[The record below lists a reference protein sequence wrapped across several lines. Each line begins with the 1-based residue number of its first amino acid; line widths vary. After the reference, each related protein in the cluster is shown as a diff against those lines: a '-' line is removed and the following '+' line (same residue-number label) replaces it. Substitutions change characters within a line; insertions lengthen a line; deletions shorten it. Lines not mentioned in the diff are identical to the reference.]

1 MGDWTAALLGAAAL
15 LFCAAGCDDGPPK
28 DPGPRPPAPDTAA
41 LSAALAH
48 SSAAMAPSA
57 SAAPPGAGAQA
68 SLAGTWEGRYDAK
81 KGSVVLPDRVK
92 DKTWNKDDGKAAT
105 GPGTVTL
112 TVSATGEIS
121 GTGKGALGP
130 VSLSGK
136 VDGSMIRAS
145 VMPVDPTANGAM
157 TGVLVGDS
165 KDGAIVGEL
174 RVAGPDASVVRESP
188 IRLERK

>member
-1 MGDWTAALLGAAAL
+1 
-15 LFCAAGCDDGPPK
+15 
-28 DPGPRPPAPDTAA
+28 
-41 LSAALAH
+41 
-48 SSAAMAPSA
+48 MAPSA
-57 SAAPPGAGAQA
+57 PLSAAPRGAGDPA

-81 KGSVVLPDRVK
+81 KGSVLLPERVK
-92 DKTWNKDDGKAAT
+92 DKTWDKDDGKTAT

-121 GTGKGALGP
+121 GTGKGALGAA
-130 VSLSGK
+130 SLSGK

-145 VMPVDPTANGAM
+145 VMPVDPSANGAM

-165 KDGAIVGEL
+165 KDGAIVGEI
-174 RVAGPDASVVRESP
+174 RVAGPDASIVRESP